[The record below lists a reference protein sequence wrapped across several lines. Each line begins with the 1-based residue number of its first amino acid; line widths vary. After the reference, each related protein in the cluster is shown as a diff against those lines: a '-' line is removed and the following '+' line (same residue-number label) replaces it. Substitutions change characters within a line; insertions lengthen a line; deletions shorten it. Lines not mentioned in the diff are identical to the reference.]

1 MEEFIKQVNEALRL
15 LEQISEDTSVPRNIR
30 RAAANSIEVLHRED
44 LELELR
50 AINAIEMLDEVTQD
64 PNCPLH
70 ARAKVYAT
78 ITRLELPYNDDEGED
93 DYDEEKDDDDDNDD
107 DYDYDD
113 DV

>member
-30 RAAANSIEVLHRED
+30 RAATNSIEILHRED

-78 ITRLELPYNDDEGED
+78 ITRLELPYNNDDSEE
-93 DYDEEKDDDDDNDD
+93 DYDEEDDVDDDGD
-107 DYDYDD
+107 DYDYDE

>member
-1 MEEFIKQVNEALRL
+1 MEEFMKQVSEALRL

-30 RAAANSIEVLHRED
+30 RAATNSIEVLHRED

-78 ITRLELPYNDDEGED
+78 ITRLELPYNDDDTEEYISED
-93 DYDEEKDDDDDNDD
+93 DDEDDDD

>member
-1 MEEFIKQVNEALRL
+1 MMEEFIKQVNEALRL

-30 RAAANSIEVLHRED
+30 RAATNSIEILHRED

-78 ITRLELPYNDDEGED
+78 ITRLELPYDDDGED
-93 DYDEEKDDDDDNDD
+93 DYVEEENDEDDD

>member
-30 RAAANSIEVLHRED
+30 RAATNSIEILHRED

-78 ITRLELPYNDDEGED
+78 ITRLELPYNNDDGEE
-93 DYDEEKDDDDDNDD
+93 DYDEEEDVDVDD